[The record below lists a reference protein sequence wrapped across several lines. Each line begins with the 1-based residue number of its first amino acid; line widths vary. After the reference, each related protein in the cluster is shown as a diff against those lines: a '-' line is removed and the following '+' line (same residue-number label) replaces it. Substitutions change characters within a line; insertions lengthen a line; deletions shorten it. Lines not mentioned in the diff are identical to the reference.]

1 MEGKKKTDPKTV
13 VGAIFLVAIFVFGFA
28 FCSNIKNSSGDSTTS
43 TINKMDTSVSS
54 AAVKTDLR
62 SPEKKFIDDK
72 MDSLI
77 RSASSLVDLT
87 WNTTVAESVDNY
99 QLGQLSA
106 ESTISDL
113 ELAKQLYNSKITE
126 LENFKAPDNLDFS
139 ASAKIFMDATIES
152 LSKAIQG
159 RIEVIDYLIESV
171 NKGSLGE
178 DTAKEIQTRLIV
190 PNTNLEIAA
199 NHYKQ
204 LLENID

>member
-1 MEGKKKTDPKTV
+1 MEKKKKTDPKTV

-28 FCSNIKNSSGDSTTS
+28 FCSNIKNSSGDSTTRK
-43 TINKMDTSVSS
+43 TNKVDNSVST
-54 AAVKTDLR
+54 AAVNTDLR

-72 MDSLI
+72 MDGLI
-77 RSASSLVDLT
+77 RSVSSLVDLT

-99 QLGQLSA
+99 QFGQLSA

-113 ELAKQLYNSKITE
+113 GLAKQQYNSKIAE
-126 LENFKAPDNLDFS
+126 LENFKAPESLDFS

-159 RIEVIDYLIESV
+159 RIEVIDYLIEAV
-171 NKGSLGE
+171 NKGPLGE
-178 DTAKEIQTRLIV
+178 NTANEIETRLIV

-204 LLENID
+204 LLEEIN